1 MIPWTPLFVS
11 HIVSGIPSPGR
22 YGMRHI
28 SMLSCA
34 ALLGCA
40 SSGAVPPGSAPQE
53 TIRIS
58 GGAGLPTST
67 VDTHPSDATSTS
79 VVGFAP
85 DRVWGALRI
94 VYDSIAV
101 PVSTLDATTRTIG
114 NSALRVRRR
123 LGDVALSKYINCGNT
138 QGGNGADT
146 YEVVFS
152 VVTRA
157 LPAESGMTRLTTLID
172 AQGRPITI
180 GGEYT
185 RCTTTG
191 ALEKR
196 IAQLVTS
203 QLNR

>member
-11 HIVSGIPSPGR
+11 HIVSDIPSPGR
-22 YGMRHI
+22 YGMRRI

-40 SSGAVPPGSAPQE
+40 SAGVVPPGSGPQE

-58 GGAGLPTST
+58 GGAGLPMST
-67 VDTHPSDATSTS
+67 VDTRPTDATSTS
-79 VVGFAP
+79 VVGFAL
-85 DRVWGALRI
+85 DRVWPALRAA
-94 VYDSIAV
+94 YDSVGV
-101 PVSTLDATTRTIG
+101 PVSTFDVTTRTIG
-114 NSALRVRRR
+114 NTALRVRRR
-123 LGDVALSKYINCGNT
+123 LGDTALSKYINCGNT

-146 YEVVFS
+146 YEVIFS

-157 LPAESGMTRLTTLID
+157 VPAESGTTRLTTLID

-185 RCTTTG
+185 RCTSTG

-196 IAQLVTS
+196 LGQLVTS